1 MGPEIPIVTGVEKV
15 VFRQGKALR
24 KNTEANG
31 EDDFFANRKA
41 PAFPCR

>member
-1 MGPEIPIVTGVEKV
+1 MGAGNTHSYRQQKV

-24 KNTEANG
+24 KNTGANG

-41 PAFPCR
+41 PALPCR